1 MTRWQ
6 FSIKFFFAGPHLKLN
21 KLNNPQQ
28 AARYLNSALRF
39 VLKSSPPNVF
49 IGGPVPNPPG
59 FPPKDGCAEGRIRPK
74 PCGESVQSFVAD
86 PLKACRNDGLVGE
99 LRLGSKT
106 CSIFIVCGRA

>member
-28 AARYLNSALRF
+28 AARYLNSAMRF

-59 FPPKDGCAEGRIRPK
+59 FPPKDGCVRSLVANPSEAVWRTRLKRAGMTTRINNSLNAVSCGKFTHGRLN
-74 PCGESVQSFVAD
+74 G
-86 PLKACRNDGLVGE
+86 N
-99 LRLGSKT
+99 
-106 CSIFIVCGRA
+106 